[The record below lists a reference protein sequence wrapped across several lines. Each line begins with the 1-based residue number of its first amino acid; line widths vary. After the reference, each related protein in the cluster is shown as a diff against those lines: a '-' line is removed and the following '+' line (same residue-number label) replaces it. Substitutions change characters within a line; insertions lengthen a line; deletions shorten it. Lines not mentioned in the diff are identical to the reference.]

1 MVARVLMHVWGAS
14 TPDRTPSATTRRT
27 ALLLE
32 IELSMTVTLESIMYA
47 PPPWVPRWGAIQVRV
62 G

>member
-32 IELSMTVTLESIMYA
+32 IELFSNVTVESHMNA
-47 PPPWVPRWGAIQVRV
+47 PPPWVSSRAKQVRV
-62 G
+62 N